1 MKKFA
6 QTAVLVAGLVG
17 LSACAGNDVWKPYGS
32 RTAGS
37 NSEVTYSGSSV
48 SVPSVS
54 VNAGDMETLKMCMER
69 ENRLLAM
76 NKSCYRK

>member
-6 QTAVLVAGLVG
+6 QTAIVIAGLAG
-17 LSACAGNDVWKPYGS
+17 LSACASDRTDTYNA
-32 RTAGS
+32 RTA
-37 NSEVTYSGSSV
+37 NSGTTA
-48 SVPSVS
+48 
-54 VNAGDMETLKMCMER
+54 NALNMCQER

>member
-6 QTAVLVAGLVG
+6 QTAVIVAGLVG
-17 LSACAGNDVWKPYGS
+17 LSACANNDTWTPYGS
-32 RTAGS
+32 RTAGDNGEMAYVAPTVS
-37 NSEVTYSGSSV
+37 N
-48 SVPSVS
+48 
-54 VNAGDMETLKMCMER
+54 NGDVKTLQMCLER

>member
-17 LSACAGNDVWKPYGS
+17 LSACASSDTWTPYGS

-37 NSEVTYSGSSV
+37 ISEGTVSDTVFTRAGNSDALNVC
-48 SVPSVS
+48 
-54 VNAGDMETLKMCMER
+54 LER
-69 ENRLLAM
+69 ENRLMAM

>member
-6 QTAVLVAGLVG
+6 QTAVLVAGLAG
-17 LSACAGNDVWKPYGS
+17 LSACAGQDVWTPYGS
-32 RTAGS
+32 RTAGD
-37 NSEVTYSGSSV
+37 NDVAVVEAPVTTPNY
-48 SVPSVS
+48 
-54 VNAGDMETLKMCMER
+54 ADMDALKVCQER

>member
-6 QTAVLVAGLVG
+6 QTAVLVAGLIG
-17 LSACAGNDVWKPYGS
+17 LSACAGNSNDVWQPYGT
-32 RTAGS
+32 RTAGD
-37 NSEVTYSGSSV
+37 NSEVAYVAPAVSNSGDV
-48 SVPSVS
+48 Q
-54 VNAGDMETLKMCMER
+54 TLKMCMER

>member
-17 LSACAGNDVWKPYGS
+17 LSACSSNDVWKPYGS
-32 RTAGS
+32 RTAGDMG
-37 NSEVTYSGSSV
+37 ETAYVAPV
-48 SVPSVS
+48 A
-54 VNAGDMETLKMCMER
+54 VNNGDVKTLQMCMER

>member
-17 LSACAGNDVWKPYGS
+17 LSACAGNDVWQPYGS
-32 RTAGS
+32 RTAGDNGEVAYTPAQS
-37 NSEVTYSGSSV
+37 NSG
-48 SVPSVS
+48 
-54 VNAGDMETLKMCMER
+54 GDVKTLQMCLER